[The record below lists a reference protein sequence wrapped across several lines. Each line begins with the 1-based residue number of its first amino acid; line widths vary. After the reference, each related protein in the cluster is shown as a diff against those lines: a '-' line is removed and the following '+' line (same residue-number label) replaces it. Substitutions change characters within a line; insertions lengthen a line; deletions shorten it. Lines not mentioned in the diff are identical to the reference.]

1 MAMEAGES
9 IGKMRSEKPSKDE
22 MQINVETQIAA

>member
-9 IGKMRSEKPSKDE
+9 IGKTRSEKPSKVE
-22 MQINVETQIAA
+22 MQIVETQIAA